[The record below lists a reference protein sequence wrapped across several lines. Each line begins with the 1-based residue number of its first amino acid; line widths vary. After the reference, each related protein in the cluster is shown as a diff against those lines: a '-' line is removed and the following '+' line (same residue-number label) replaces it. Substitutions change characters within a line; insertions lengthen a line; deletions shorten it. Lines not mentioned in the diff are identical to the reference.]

1 MSKGKKVLEGLGYEE
16 REAIIT
22 KSSGRYDKVGGSEEI
37 VMVNECYDGEV
48 SYIRIG
54 DGVVIK
60 GHEREAGVIN
70 KDELYGIYEIC
81 KEQGWYNDEEVK
93 RRYSRFGE

>member
-16 REAIIT
+16 KDTIIT
-22 KSSGRYDKVGGSEEI
+22 KSGGRYDKSRGSEEV
-37 VMVNECYDGEV
+37 VMVNEGKNGEV

-60 GHEREAGVIN
+60 GHEKDAGVLN
-70 KDELYGIYEIC
+70 KDELYGIMEIC
-81 KEQGWYNDEEVK
+81 KEQGWYSEEEV
-93 RRYSRFGE
+93 RNRYSRFEE